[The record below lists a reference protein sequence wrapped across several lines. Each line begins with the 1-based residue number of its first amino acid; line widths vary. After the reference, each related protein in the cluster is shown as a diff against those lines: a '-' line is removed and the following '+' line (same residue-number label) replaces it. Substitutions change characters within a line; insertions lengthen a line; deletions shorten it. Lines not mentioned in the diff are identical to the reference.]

1 MSITII
7 KTYDRNGGKV
17 WTQSLRPLCHPDLG
31 TRFCN
36 PVCAIQQQT
45 KDLHRQRKEP
55 IVWLFKVCLDGKE
68 RVGMYHGLFLVYVLR
83 NHFHCVERKSGHG
96 L

>member
-7 KTYDRNGGKV
+7 KTYDRHGGKV

-36 PVCAIQQQT
+36 LVCAIQQQT
-45 KDLHRQRKEP
+45 KDLHRQRKDP
-55 IVWLFKVCLDGKE
+55 IEYGYSNCAWMGRRDWACIMVFISHLCA
-68 RVGMYHGLFLVYVLR
+68 
-83 NHFHCVERKSGHG
+83 
-96 L
+96 